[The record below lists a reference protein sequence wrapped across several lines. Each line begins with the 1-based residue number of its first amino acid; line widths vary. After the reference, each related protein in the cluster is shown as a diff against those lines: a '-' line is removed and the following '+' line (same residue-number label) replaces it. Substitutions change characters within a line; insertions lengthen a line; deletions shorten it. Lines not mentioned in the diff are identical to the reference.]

1 MSGDFDKHPVGRST
15 EERLYLAY
23 STEKELYIEVLL
35 LARKLRDA
43 LKTNKPMSEV
53 VGILRKKK
61 EIMDRIDSL
70 ENVIEEEKID
80 YRNGASDP
88 GRISGLIED
97 LSSLIEEILA
107 VEREN
112 EVLFTTSSSR
122 GLKRTAPCYTPE
134 LAVSMYAMDIRE
146 VEP

>member
-1 MSGDFDKHPVGRST
+1 MDI
-15 EERLYLAY
+15 A
-23 STEKELYIEVLL
+23 KELNRVLSTGKVSIGFKESV
-35 LARKLRDA
+35 RGSDA
-43 LKTNKPMSEV
+43 KMFIISSDCP
-53 VGILRKKK
+53 RKK

-70 ENVIEEEKID
+70 ESVIEEEKIE
-80 YRNGASDP
+80 YRSGASDP

-122 GLKRTAPCYTPE
+122 GLKRAGPRYTPE
-134 LAVSMYAMDIRE
+134 LAVSMYSADIRE
-146 VEP
+146 VKL